1 MYVVGS
7 TRFNR
12 NTWIEN
18 KRWRDMNEYK
28 GCIYGTPNEISAKI
42 ILESTVFVI
51 EMHNDENKIKDE
63 PTLFQIKDVANNLIA
78 RMKSEGK
85 MEMAIFFEKAKEKVI
100 NEIER
105 DKNENS
111 DDTETDTDVDYDEKI
126 NSSSSL
132 LAGDKWWE
140 NDYAIMSQESRN
152 GRSNVENMK
161 VSNVKMIEYE
171 KKVILEKL
179 KMTEIRLRELEKENK
194 KLKNKINMMK

>member
-1 MYVVGS
+1 MIYILYMNILSNTLINTKYIKGLNIKPRQEKKSEKVDTNIDNYSVNDIL
-7 TRFNR
+7 TIFNLI
-12 NTWIEN
+12 N
-18 KRWRDMNEYK
+18 
-28 GCIYGTPNEISAKI
+28 
-42 ILESTVFVI
+42 V
-51 EMHNDENKIKDE
+51 DE